1 MTRDIFWHL
10 NQIPICLSW
19 IYFYHGMLT
28 RSKRGSSSDLIRTS
42 IAVIAQTIIGIIIAY
57 LIPDHNFLRLI
68 INSFVICGL
77 IVLIR
82 KAKIKEAIFCYVIN
96 LTINIVIEVLSMLGS
111 MTLDTLI
118 HSTSTS
124 FSFNA
129 TFYILNDVLC
139 LLAYIVVV
147 RIRNKQTINKQ
158 KHIFEIIMLLILNQ
172 FAWIYWVSYYIVL
185 RTKPNVILTCFV
197 LFIQTV
203 NIIVVFILIKGY
215 ARINKEETKTMI
227 KNDNADRL
235 KRLIMVLSDKQNV
248 INNIYLK
255 IENENIEMIELNKMT
270 NELKNIKN
278 RIYCDSPVVNALLS
292 YFYDECSKIAIK
304 YTVNVHC
311 SLQNNID
318 DFEFNTLLSNILKN
332 ALESCERYVNLEI
345 DCKNNTL
352 VIKCQND
359 CANKRKTMKMIHGN
373 GIHIINNILDGYG
386 GNYNLFIDNNI
397 ATSVCILNI
406 N

>member
-28 RSKRGSSSDLIRTS
+28 RSKRGSSSDLIRTG

-68 INSFVICGL
+68 IDSFVICGL
-77 IVLIR
+77 IV
-82 KAKIKEAIFCYVIN
+82 
-96 LTINIVIEVLSMLGS
+96 
-111 MTLDTLI
+111 
-118 HSTSTS
+118 STS

-172 FAWIYWVSYYIVL
+172 FAWVYWVSYYIVL
-185 RTKPNVILTCFV
+185 RANPGIVLTSFV
-197 LFIQTV
+197 LFIQIV
-203 NIIVVFILIKGY
+203 NIIIVFLLIKDY
-215 ARINKEETKTMI
+215 VRINKEETKIMI
-227 KNDNADRL
+227 KSDNADRL

-248 INNIYLK
+248 INNIYTK
-255 IENENIEMIELNKMT
+255 IKNENIEMMELNQMT

-292 YFYDECSKIAIK
+292 YFYDECSKITIK
-304 YTVNVHC
+304 YNVNVHC